1 MIALSLFSISTS
13 GPTLSLF
20 AVEGGF
26 GLNLDPFETNIIN
39 LAIVIAGL
47 VWFLPKVMGSILE
60 RRRGAILAD
69 LEDVE
74 RRLQEANA
82 ALLSAQQDLS
92 AAQAKAEQIR
102 IEGKSRADAIRLDNE
117 QRTVEEMA
125 RLKQSAAA
133 DLGSEAARVSEQ
145 LRREAAR
152 RAIER
157 ALEVLPAKLDAKAQ
171 ASLIDRSIN
180 TIGKG

>member
-1 MIALSLFSISTS
+1 MIPPLFSSLSPFPLLVS
-13 GPTLSLF
+13 GS
-20 AVEGGF
+20 GF

-69 LEDVE
+69 LEEVE
-74 RRLQEANA
+74 RRLQEANS
-82 ALLSAQQDLS
+82 ALLAAQQDLA

-102 IEGKSRADAIRLDNE
+102 LEGQSRADSLRLDSERN
-117 QRTVEEMA
+117 TVEEMA
-125 RLKQSAAA
+125 RLKQSAAS
-133 DLGSEAARVSEQ
+133 DLDSEASRVKEQ

-157 ALEVLPAKLDAKAQ
+157 ALAVLPGKLDAKAQ
-171 ASLIDRSIN
+171 AKLIDRSIN
-180 TIGKG
+180 TIGQA

>member
-1 MIALSLFSISTS
+1 MISLLLFV
-13 GPTLSLF
+13 PPASLPLL
-20 AVEGGF
+20 AKEAGL

-60 RRRGAILAD
+60 RRRSAILTD
-69 LEDVE
+69 LEDAE
-74 RRLQEANA
+74 RRLQEANS
-82 ALLSAQQDLS
+82 ALLTAQQELA

-102 IEGKSRADAIRLDNE
+102 MEGKARADAIRLE
-117 QRTVEEMA
+117 SERRTVEEMA
-125 RLKQSAAA
+125 RLKQSAAS
-133 DLGSEAARVSEQ
+133 DLDSEASRVREQ

-157 ALEVLPAKLDAKAQ
+157 ALAVLPGKLDDKTQAK
-171 ASLIDRSIN
+171 LIDRSIN
-180 TIGKG
+180 TIGQA

>member
-1 MIALSLFSISTS
+1 MILSLFSSLSSFPLLAS
-13 GPTLSLF
+13 GS
-20 AVEGGF
+20 GF

-69 LEDVE
+69 LEEVE
-74 RRLQEANA
+74 RRLQEANT
-82 ALLSAQQDLS
+82 ALLAAQQDLA
-92 AAQAKAEQIR
+92 AAQSKAEQIR
-102 IEGKSRADAIRLDNE
+102 IEGQSRADALRLDSE
-117 QRTVEEMA
+117 RKTVEEMA
-125 RLKQSAAA
+125 RLKQSAAS
-133 DLGSEAARVSEQ
+133 DLDSEATRVSEQ

-157 ALEVLPAKLDAKAQ
+157 ALAVLPGKLDAKAQ
-171 ASLIDRSIN
+171 AKLTDRSIN
-180 TIGKG
+180 TIGQA

>member
-1 MIALSLFSISTS
+1 MIDPFLAFPFSSL
-13 GPTLSLF
+13 PLL
-20 AVEGGF
+20 AAEGGL

-60 RRRGAILAD
+60 RRRGAILSD
-69 LEDVE
+69 LEEVE

-82 ALLSAQQDLS
+82 ALLAAQQDLA
-92 AAQAKAEQIR
+92 AAQTKAEQIR
-102 IEGKSRADAIRLDNE
+102 IEGKSRADAIRLDSE

-125 RLKQSAAA
+125 RLKQSAAS
-133 DLGSEAARVSEQ
+133 DLDSEASRVSEQ

-157 ALEVLPAKLDAKAQ
+157 ALAELPGQLDANAQ
-171 ASLIDRSIN
+171 AKLIDRSIN
-180 TIGKG
+180 TIGQA